1 MLQAH
6 CVLLGLQLAGRH
18 CAEQAL
24 GCLFS
29 GWHAD
34 ACLGHVH
41 DRSRVVCLGVAVL
54 VSTGE
59 AVKEELALVLMKNVF
74 PHWSGKDA
82 LRALHSAF
90 LEENAEADEELDIE
104 EDMLQEVV
112 APSDVKDVRKSCAD
126 LKTARARKEAAAL
139 KRPDTVARDFTFN
152 APPKSRKQ
160 SAKPAPRWL
169 PGRNPKAADATYFI
183 QKYAPPHSHVWGG

>member
-1 MLQAH
+1 M
-6 CVLLGLQLAGRH
+6 
-18 CAEQAL
+18 
-24 GCLFS
+24 
-29 GWHAD
+29 
-34 ACLGHVH
+34 
-41 DRSRVVCLGVAVL
+41 
-54 VSTGE
+54 
-59 AVKEELALVLMKNVF
+59 LMKKVF
-74 PHWSGKDA
+74 PSWSGKDA
-82 LRALHSAF
+82 LRALHAAF

-139 KRPDTVARDFTFN
+139 KRPDTVARYFTCN

-183 QKYAPPHSHVWGG
+183 QKHAPPHSHVWGDEYNGRWKFAYIGRKPQSISWTKRGLQVAAGQVLHTLHRWHYEATNESPPYDIELAAAPA